1 MSIQTQVAPPSPPP
15 LSPPAR
21 DYAGVAA
28 AAAQHAADVDTR
40 ARFPSEAIAAAKS
53 AGLLS
58 AVVPRALGGAG
69 ATMRELAAMC
79 SAVAQGC
86 ASSGM
91 VLAMHHI
98 QVACIARH
106 AGASPFFID
115 YLREIAER
123 QLLLA
128 SVTSEV
134 GTGGET
140 RSSICAVEVRD
151 GRFALDKDATTVSYG
166 EHADDLLVT
175 CRRAGDAAPSD
186 QVLVLL
192 RKGGFT
198 LQRTTEWNT
207 LGMRGTCSPGYKLTS
222 SGAEAQIVP
231 GSFADS
237 SAQSMVPYSHILW
250 AAVWLGIASDAIA
263 RAAAYVRAE
272 ARKKPGTVPSAA
284 TRLAQ
289 ASVMLQS
296 LRQNVSSCAT
306 DFDAL
311 GDDMEA
317 LLSMGWALR
326 LNNLKIAASEA
337 APQIVHAALQIC
349 GIMGYKNDSPFS
361 VGRQYR
367 DSLSAA
373 LMFGNDR
380 IASKNASMLLVFKD
394 D

>member
-1 MSIQTQVAPPSPPP
+1 LTPVV
-15 LSPPAR
+15 R
-21 DYAGVAA
+21 DYGGVAA
-28 AAAQHAADVDTR
+28 IAAQHASDVDTR

-58 AVVPRALGGAG
+58 AVVPRALGGGG

-106 AGASPFFID
+106 AGDSPFFTG

-166 EHADDLLVT
+166 EHAEDLLVT
-175 CRRAGDAAPSD
+175 CRRAADAAPSD

-192 RKGGFT
+192 RKGDFA
-198 LQRTTEWNT
+198 LQRTTDWNT

-222 SGAEAQIVP
+222 TGPEAQIVP
-231 GSFADS
+231 GTFADS

-296 LRQNVSSCAT
+296 LRQNVWSCAT

-311 GDDMEA
+311 GDGMEE

-373 LMFGNDR
+373 LMIGNDR